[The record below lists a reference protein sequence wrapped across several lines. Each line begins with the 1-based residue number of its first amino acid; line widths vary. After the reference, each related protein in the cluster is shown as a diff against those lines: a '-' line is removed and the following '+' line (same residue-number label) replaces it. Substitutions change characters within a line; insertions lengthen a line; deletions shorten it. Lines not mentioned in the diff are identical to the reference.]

1 MIRNFSSSVLILIL
15 LLSISSFSQQNRVLN
30 LSLDHAIKMAL
41 EKNRDIIVAELE
53 VEKSHKKIKE
63 SFGNLLPS
71 FNASGQYTRNIKKPV
86 IFLPPGPPFGAP
98 GSTSPTILEI
108 GYDNS
113 YNGTISASLPIFMK
127 QIYSGL
133 KLAKQ
138 NLKLSKESYRESKIN
153 TISNVKKAYYGVL
166 LTREL
171 RDFMRMSLKDAEDNL
186 ENVRKMHKQGLVAD
200 YDLLKA
206 EVQIENLKPNV
217 MQAEDNYKLA
227 IDGLKIAIGL
237 NSDVEIKVLG
247 QLKYDESAQIPTL
260 DEALTELLAHNTT
273 LRKLYFQTE
282 LTRTN
287 IGLAK
292 AEFYP
297 SLVAFGNY
305 QYQTQANDFK
315 YSDYYW
321 VKTAMV
327 GLQLQVPLFHG
338 LTRVAK
344 VQQAELTHRQVMEQQ
359 SAVTEAIKTQLNS
372 VLYKMA
378 QAKKRIEVQ
387 KKSIEQAELGYRIAQ
402 SRYKNGLGTQLEVN
416 DAEVALTQARFNY
429 AKAIYDFLVAYVDYR
444 QLVGKSD

>member
-1 MIRNFSSSVLILIL
+1 MRSKQIIAILFFFIP
-15 LLSISSFSQQNRVLN
+15 LLSFPQENTVMELTLDKAISLA
-30 LSLDHAIKMAL
+30 LDQ
-41 EKNRDIIVAELE
+41 NRDIKVAELE
-53 VEKSHKKIKE
+53 VEKSHKKVKE

-71 FNASGQYTRNIKKPV
+71 FDASGQYTRNIKKPV
-86 IFLPPGPPFGAP
+86 IFLPPGTPFGPP
-98 GSTSPTILEI
+98 GGGPTVMEI

-133 KLAKQ
+133 KLSKQ

-247 QLKYDESAQIPTL
+247 QLKYNENAQIPTL

-282 LTRTN
+282 LTKTS
-287 IGLAK
+287 IELAK

-305 QYQTQANDFK
+305 QYQTQADDFK
-315 YSDYYW
+315 FSDYYW

-327 GLQLQVPLFHG
+327 GLQLQIPLFHG
-338 LTRVAK
+338 LSRVAK
-344 VQQAELTHRQVMEQQ
+344 VQQAELSHRQVMEQQ
-359 SAVTEAIKTQLNS
+359 SAVTEAIKTQLHS

-387 KKSIEQAELGYRIAQ
+387 KKSIEQAQLGYRIAQ

-429 AKAIYDFLVAYVDYR
+429 AKAVYDFLVATVDYK
-444 QLVGKSD
+444 QLVGKSK

>member
-1 MIRNFSSSVLILIL
+1 MRSKQIIAILFFFIPL
-15 LLSISSFSQQNRVLN
+15 LSFSQENTVMELT
-30 LSLDHAIKMAL
+30 LDKAISLAL
-41 EKNRDIIVAELE
+41 DRNRDIKVAELE
-53 VEKSHKKIKE
+53 VEKSHKKVKE

-71 FNASGQYTRNIKKPV
+71 FDASGQYTRNIKKPV
-86 IFLPPGPPFGAP
+86 IFLPPGTPFGPP
-98 GSTSPTILEI
+98 GGGPTVMEI

-133 KLAKQ
+133 KLSKQ

-247 QLKYDESAQIPTL
+247 QLKYDENAQIPTL

-282 LTRTN
+282 LTKTS
-287 IGLAK
+287 IELAK

-305 QYQTQANDFK
+305 QYQTQADDFK
-315 YSDYYW
+315 FSDYYW

-327 GLQLQVPLFHG
+327 GLQLQIPLFHG
-338 LTRVAK
+338 LSRVAK
-344 VQQAELTHRQVMEQQ
+344 VQQAELSHRQVIEQQ
-359 SAVTEAIKTQLNS
+359 SAVTEAIKTQLHS
-372 VLYKMA
+372 VLYQMA

-387 KKSIEQAELGYRIAQ
+387 KKSIEQAQLGYRIAQ

-429 AKAIYDFLVAYVDYR
+429 AKAVYDFLVATVDYE
-444 QLVGKSD
+444 QLVGKSK

>member
-1 MIRNFSSSVLILIL
+1 MRSKQIIAILFFFIP
-15 LLSISSFSQQNRVLN
+15 LLSFPQENTVMELTLDKAISLA
-30 LSLDHAIKMAL
+30 LDR
-41 EKNRDIIVAELE
+41 NRDIKVAELE
-53 VEKSHKKIKE
+53 VEKSHKKVKE

-71 FNASGQYTRNIKKPV
+71 FDASGQYTRNIKKPV
-86 IFLPPGPPFGAP
+86 IFLPPGTPFGPP
-98 GSTSPTILEI
+98 GGGPTVMEI

-133 KLAKQ
+133 KLSKQ

-247 QLKYDESAQIPTL
+247 QLKYNENAQIPTL
-260 DEALTELLAHNTT
+260 DESLTELLAHNTT

-282 LTRTN
+282 LTKTS
-287 IGLAK
+287 IELAK

-305 QYQTQANDFK
+305 QYQTQADDFK
-315 YSDYYW
+315 FSDYYW

-327 GLQLQVPLFHG
+327 GLQLQIPLFHG
-338 LTRVAK
+338 LSRVAK
-344 VQQAELTHRQVMEQQ
+344 VQQAELSHRQVMEQQ

-378 QAKKRIEVQ
+378 QAKNRIEVQ
-387 KKSIEQAELGYRIAQ
+387 KKSIEQAQLGYRIAQ

-429 AKAIYDFLVAYVDYR
+429 AKAVYDFLVATVDYE
-444 QLVGKSD
+444 QLVGKSK

>member
-1 MIRNFSSSVLILIL
+1 MRSKQIIAILFFFIP
-15 LLSISSFSQQNRVLN
+15 LLSFPQENTVMELTLDKAISLA
-30 LSLDHAIKMAL
+30 LDQ
-41 EKNRDIIVAELE
+41 NRDIKVAELE
-53 VEKSHKKIKE
+53 VEKSHKKVKE

-71 FNASGQYTRNIKKPV
+71 FDASGQYTRNIKKPV
-86 IFLPPGPPFGAP
+86 IFLPPGTPFGPP
-98 GSTSPTILEI
+98 GGGPTVMEI

-133 KLAKQ
+133 KLSKQ

-247 QLKYDESAQIPTL
+247 QLKYDENAQIPTL

-282 LTRTN
+282 LTKTS
-287 IGLAK
+287 IELAK

-305 QYQTQANDFK
+305 QYQTQADDFK
-315 YSDYYW
+315 FSDYYW

-327 GLQLQVPLFHG
+327 GLQLQIPLFHG
-338 LTRVAK
+338 LSRVAK
-344 VQQAELTHRQVMEQQ
+344 VQQAELSHRQVMEQQ

-378 QAKKRIEVQ
+378 QAKNRIEVQ
-387 KKSIEQAELGYRIAQ
+387 KKSIEQAQLGYRIAQ

-429 AKAIYDFLVAYVDYR
+429 AKAVYDFLVATVDYE
-444 QLVGKSD
+444 QLVGKSK